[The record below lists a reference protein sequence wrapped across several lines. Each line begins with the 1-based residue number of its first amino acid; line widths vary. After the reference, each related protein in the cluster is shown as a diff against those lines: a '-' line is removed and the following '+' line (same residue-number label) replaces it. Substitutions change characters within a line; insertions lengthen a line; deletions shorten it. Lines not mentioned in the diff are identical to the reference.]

1 MSNTDE
7 PKPAAGKSPVTPA
20 LSDPVVGES
29 TIASAS
35 SDPVVGGSTLT
46 SASGHSVGGEP
57 AGASTSPESAFSSGF
72 APRHEP
78 HHQHGHDHTP
88 HPVHENAPYAY
99 SLISWG
105 SVLAGAAIAVV
116 IGVMLNILGLAFGL
130 STLQPGDP
138 NAGEAF
144 GAGAGLWLA
153 LSTLLGM
160 LVGGYV
166 AARSAHNP
174 DHHEG
179 ILHGAAVWAVG
190 FLLALFLTGSTV
202 GGAAFSGIQAAG
214 GAAEAATSQAAGQA
228 ADTARAAADAAT
240 PDTPVERERA
250 EAAADAGG
258 AAAFWAFITMLA
270 SGVAAVIGG
279 TLGARHDEKLHRP
292 RGSGSSA
299 SKVF

>member
-1 MSNTDE
+1 MSNTDD
-7 PKPAAGKSPVTPA
+7 PKSAAGDSTIAPGP
-20 LSDPVVGES
+20 SDPVS
-29 TIASAS
+29 DSPIASALS
-35 SDPVVGGSTLT
+35 EPT
-46 SASGHSVGGEP
+46 GGEP
-57 AGASTSPESAFSSGF
+57 VAAHVSQDTAFSSGF
-72 APRHEP
+72 APQHEL
-78 HHQHGHDHTP
+78 HHQHAHDHGP

-105 SVLAGAAIAVV
+105 SVLAGATIAVV

-138 NAGEAF
+138 DAGEAF

-179 ILHGAAVWAVG
+179 VLHGAAVWAVG

-214 GAAEAATSQAAGQA
+214 GAAEAATSRAASQA
-228 ADTARAAADAAT
+228 ADTAREVADAAN
-240 PDTPVERERA
+240 PDTPAERERA

-270 SGVAAVIGG
+270 SGVAAIIGG
-279 TLGARHDEKLHRP
+279 TLGAKHDEKLHRP
-292 RGSGSSA
+292 RRSGSSA
-299 SKVF
+299 STVF